1 MATSLPILHFNDVYR
16 VKPQKLAPGSSDTI
30 DVTQFAAMLDD
41 LRQGWDVR
49 PNGQREGLVLFSGD
63 VFAPSVESSVTRG
76 SHMVPV
82 MNEIAPDVSLTGN
95 HDFDFGYP
103 HLSKLISGTKFPWV
117 LSNIVDRNTGS
128 VPDVLKE
135 YIIFERRG
143 LRIGVIGLVEKEWI
157 GTVATWPPNFEHRDM
172 AKTGIEL
179 SQRLRDPQGEHRCD
193 LILALTHSRIPN
205 DIALAKSL
213 YALSPSEQGK
223 TPITNQHGVD
233 LLLGGHDH
241 LYYIS
246 KGVNAWEGHDVH
258 QTVLGAEAD
267 NGDVL
272 VVKSGTDFRDLSELT
287 LELVDTPEGS
297 VRRKVI
303 SRITGKHHETKPGS
317 PGSES
322 LQNVLNTVLS
332 SITET
337 LKAPLCK
344 TTTVLDCRSQLVRVE
359 ESAAGNWFADVVRH
373 AYDDSLCIKGGGGAD
388 LVLLCGGTLRGD
400 SQYGPGVITLG
411 DILEI
416 LPFEDP
422 IIVLELDGQA
432 IWDALE
438 IGFSTWPAQEGR
450 FPIVSGI
457 RVSWDS
463 RREPGNRVLGIW
475 LQNEAEDSHEGG
487 SDSGQSTP
495 KLLDGEPI
503 KREKGGRLYKVV
515 SREYMAQGH
524 DGFTALL
531 GHRYLIDDE
540 EGQLMSTIVRKY
552 LLGSQFVNK
561 MSHIIHRRPS
571 TDGIMHQATLHAIA
585 RERHHRERR
594 QREARPENKAITQW
608 KHAMDLALK
617 HRRPKAHY
625 REQFN
630 VSQTEHMSGVDVY
643 DGKSA
648 RAGKQVETV
657 DTAEYDPDL
666 LVISPVVDGR
676 MKDEGRS

>member
-1 MATSLPILHFNDVYR
+1 MTNTLPLLHFNDVYR
-16 VKPQKLAPGSSDTI
+16 VNPQKLAPGSSDTI

-41 LRQGWDVR
+41 LRQGWDAR
-49 PNGQREGLVLFSGD
+49 ADGSREGLVLFSGD

-103 HLSKLISGTKFPWV
+103 HLSKLIAGTKFPWV
-117 LSNIVDRNTGS
+117 LSNIIDRNTGT

-135 YIIFERRG
+135 FYVLERCG
-143 LRIGVIGLVEKEWI
+143 LRIGIIGLVEKEWI
-157 GTVATWPPNFEHRDM
+157 GTVATWPANFEHRDM
-172 AKTGIEL
+172 AETGLDL
-179 SQRLRDPQGEHRCD
+179 SRRLRDPQGEHRCD
-193 LILALTHSRIPN
+193 NVLALTHSRIPN
-205 DIALAKSL
+205 DIALAKAL
-213 YALSPSEQGK
+213 FALSPSEQEK
-223 TPITNQHGVD
+223 TPIADKHGVD

-246 KGVNAWEGHDVH
+246 KGVNAWENHEVNQD
-258 QTVLGAEAD
+258 VLGAEGD

-272 VVKSGTDFRDLSELT
+272 VVKSGTDFRDLSEVV
-287 LELVDTPEGS
+287 LELSDTPEGS

-303 SRITGKHHETKPGS
+303 SKITGKHHETKPGS
-317 PGSES
+317 PGSQGLKE
-322 LQNVLNTVLS
+322 VLKTVLS
-332 SITET
+332 SITDT

-373 AYDDSLCIKGGGGAD
+373 AYDDSLCVKGSGGAD

-422 IIVLELDGQA
+422 IIVLELDGEA

-438 IGFSTWPAQEGR
+438 TGFSTWPAQEGR

-475 LQNEAEDSHEGG
+475 LQNEVEDSNDGG
-487 SDSGQSTP
+487 SDSGRSTP
-495 KLLDGEPI
+495 RLADGEPI
-503 KREKGGRLYKVV
+503 KREKGGRMYKVV

-524 DGFTALL
+524 DGFTSLP

-594 QREARPENKAITQW
+594 QRDARPENKAITQW

-625 REQFN
+625 REQFS
-630 VSQTEHMSGVDVY
+630 VSQTEHMSEVDVY

-648 RAGKQVETV
+648 RAGKGVEAPKTKEV
-657 DTAEYDPDL
+657 DPDL
-666 LVISPVVDGR
+666 LVISPAVDGR